1 MTLKVIGAGFGRTG
15 TLSLKLAL
23 EQLGLTQC
31 HHMMELF
38 ASEAQRQFWHDAAFG
53 KKMDWDTV
61 FEGYQASVDWPSCAF
76 YEELLAHYPQAKVI
90 LSLRDPD
97 KWFDSASETIFKGL
111 DSSFEPSNL
120 QGQMARKLIVEDTF
134 GGRHMDREHAKAV
147 FTAHNDAVKRTV
159 PANRLLV
166 FEASMGWQPLC
177 DFLEVP
183 VPAQDYPRTNSTDE
197 FKQRMQAHKKT

>member
-23 EQLGLTQC
+23 EQLGLSKC

-38 ASEAQRQFWHDAAFG
+38 SSAAQQQHWHDAAFG
-53 KKMDWDTV
+53 KKMDWGVV
-61 FEGYQASVDWPSCAF
+61 FEGFKASVDWPSCAF
-76 YEELLAHYPQAKVI
+76 YEALMAYYPDAKVI

-97 KWFDSASETIFKGL
+97 QWFDSASETIFKSM
-111 DSSFEPSNL
+111 DSGFDPDNL

-134 GGRHMDREHAKAV
+134 QGRHMDRDYAKAV
-147 FTAHNDAVKRTV
+147 FTAHNEAVKKTV
-159 PANRLLV
+159 PVDRLLV

-177 DFLEVP
+177 DFLGVP
-183 VPAQDYPRTNSTDE
+183 VPAQEYPKTNSTDD
-197 FKQRMQAHKKT
+197 FKRRVKSLAKT

>member
-23 EQLGLTQC
+23 EQLGLTKC

-53 KKMDWDTV
+53 KKMDWEAV
-61 FEGYQASVDWPSCAF
+61 FEGYQ
-76 YEELLAHYPQAKVI
+76 AHYPQAKVI

-111 DSSFEPSNL
+111 DSSFDPSNL
-120 QGQMARKLIVEDTF
+120 QGQMARKLIVDATF

-147 FTAHNDAVKRTV
+147 FTAHNEAVKRTV